1 MISGIENVTSYA
13 ETVAAQ
19 EAEALPSQDMAGQDT
34 FLKLLVAQMQN
45 QDPLEPQSNE
55 DFVAQL
61 AQFSSLEQLM
71 SVNTSL
77 DSLYQATSS
86 MNNASMTN
94 LLGRTVLAYSEGFEY
109 DGAGGKDVWLD
120 VRGDAE
126 QVTLT
131 ITDESGKVVR
141 SEELG
146 AMDVGEHSWDWDG
159 TNVHGNMVGEGTYT
173 MSVTAKNNSGEDVE
187 VFTMLRGEVDGMSYA
202 TGVPIPSVEGT
213 DVGIGDIIRLES
225 GDTDADGEDDGDD
238 EDAI

>member
-1 MISGIENVTSYA
+1 MISGIENVSTYA
-13 ETVAAQ
+13 DQVAAQ

-45 QDPLEPQSNE
+45 QDPLDPQSNE

-109 DGAGGKDVWLD
+109 DGTGGKDIWFD

-126 QVTLT
+126 QVTIT
-131 ITDESGKVVR
+131 ITDEDGKVVR

-146 AMDVGEHSWDWDG
+146 AMDTGEHSWDWDG
-159 TNVHGNMVGEGTYT
+159 TNVHGNMMGEGTYT
-173 MSVTAKNNSGEDVE
+173 MSVTATNNNGDEVE
-187 VFTMLRGEVDGMSYA
+187 IFTMLRGEVDGMSYA
-202 TGVPIPSVEGT
+202 TGVPIPSVDGT

-225 GDTDADGEDDGDD
+225 YQTDAEAEDDGDD